1 MDISLSAEIIAILSI
16 INTIFIVVALIK
28 IIKTIGETQKLIE
41 LARMHITPIAHDVTQ
56 ITGDIR
62 SVVKSIEKQVD
73 NIDDGVA
80 HVRDTARNIKEFE
93 LMVQHRIEE
102 PLLEVTSV
110 LSAII
115 KGSRVF
121 WRSFSR
127 K

>member
-41 LARMHITPIAHDVTQ
+41 LARMHIAPIAHDVTQ

>member
-16 INTIFIVVALIK
+16 INTLFIVVALIK

-41 LARMHITPIAHDVTQ
+41 LTRMHIAPIAHDVTR

-62 SVVKSIEKQVD
+62 SVVKSIEKQVE

-102 PLLEVTSV
+102 PLLEITSV

-121 WRSFSR
+121 WRSFSS